1 MSASVRTLT
10 ADLMLGAY
18 ASGIFPMAENR
29 RSTEVFWLDPKR
41 RGVFPL
47 EDFHLSR
54 SLQRKMRR
62 GGYVTQINGDF
73 SSVVDA
79 CADREETWINPMLRG
94 IYLELHRT
102 EHAHSFEIRGE
113 DGALWGAVFGLT
125 IGGAWFGESMVSLV
139 TDGSKLALAHLIDH
153 LRRTGFVLFDTQF
166 LTPHLA
172 SLGAREIRRAQYHR
186 LLDVALE
193 RPASILACAP
203 ESDPAH
209 VLHRMTH
216 TS

>member
-102 EHAHSFEIRGE
+102 EHAHPGRRPAASTAPPRPNAVRRPAHAFERGT
-113 DGALWGAVFGLT
+113 A
-125 IGGAWFGESMVSLV
+125 
-139 TDGSKLALAHLIDH
+139 
-153 LRRTGFVLFDTQF
+153 RRTLRHDGY
-166 LTPHLA
+166 P
-172 SLGAREIRRAQYHR
+172 
-186 LLDVALE
+186 
-193 RPASILACAP
+193 
-203 ESDPAH
+203 
-209 VLHRMTH
+209 RM
-216 TS
+216 